1 MRYLYR
7 AIVMCLLLMNVSKG
21 FAQAALTYTISPG
34 STIALHGGTAGAVA
48 YQWYRDGV
56 IIPGATSPDYL
67 AGVAGS
73 YTVVAFNIEGCPST
87 MSDSVN
93 VVVKQF
99 VVPPVQDTLVDLLV
113 TIRSTN
119 VKAAQG
125 DQYSYVIT
133 ANNNSVPTGTDVKV
147 TYVLPPQ
154 INYLPQAYTGTASVS
169 YNQSNRTL
177 TWNVGQVA
185 SQTPVTL
192 TVPVQVLTHGTIES
206 VARIKGKQVD
216 PVLSNNVDQVVQQ
229 VNPLIIP
236 NVFTPN
242 GDGVNDTFFIPGLD
256 TYAENEIVIIN
267 RWGNNIYEKKNYK
280 NDWTGPGLPE
290 GTYFYVL
297 RVLNNAG
304 NWDSY
309 KGYVTLLRTKM

>member
-1 MRYLYR
+1 
-7 AIVMCLLLMNVSKG
+7 MNVSKG
-21 FAQAALTYTISPG
+21 FAQTVAPLTYTISPG
-34 STIALHGGTAGAVA
+34 TTIALHAGTTGAAA

-56 IIPGATSPDYL
+56 AIPGATGKDYL
-67 AGVAGS
+67 TGVAGN
-73 YTVVAFNIEGCPST
+73 YTVVAFNMEGCPSQV
-87 MSDSVN
+87 SDVVG

-99 VVPPVQDTLVDLLV
+99 ITPPILPDTLVDLLV
-113 TIRSTN
+113 TIRSSN

-125 DQYSYVIT
+125 DQYNYVIT
-133 ANNNSVPTGTDVKV
+133 ANNNSAPTGTDVKV

-154 INYLPQAYTGTASVS
+154 INYVPQTSSGSTAVS
-169 YNQSNRTL
+169 YDPSTRML
-177 TWNVGQVA
+177 TWNVGQVV
-185 SQTPVTL
+185 SHTPVTL
-192 TVPVQVLTHGTIES
+192 TVPVQVLTHGAIES

-216 PVLSNNVDQVVQQ
+216 PVLANNVDQVVQQ
-229 VNPLIIP
+229 VNPLSIP

-242 GDGVNDTFFIPGLD
+242 GDGVNYTFLIPGID

-267 RWGNNIYEKKNYK
+267 RWGNDVYEKKNYK

-290 GTYFYVL
+290 GTYFYAL

-304 NWDSY
+304 TWDSY